1 MRTLLA
7 LHRRRGQRRQ
17 IPHRLSPL
25 RRRPRSHP
33 LPALHR
39 NPQHHG
45 AASLMSS
52 TNTSRYEYPP
62 TEFDPKPRDKRGLV
76 LAISA
81 LVVIIARITKHIV
94 AQQLPNGQTYTLIPG
109 IFRISDVHNTG
120 PAFSMF
126 ASHPSPA

>member
-33 LPALHR
+33 LSALHR

-76 LAISA
+76 FAISV
-81 LVVIIARITKHIV
+81 LVVLLDRITKHIL
-94 AQQLPNGQTYTLIPG
+94 ARQLPNRDTFTAIPD
-109 IFRISDVHNTG
+109 IFRISSV
-120 PAFSMF
+120 
-126 ASHPSPA
+126 